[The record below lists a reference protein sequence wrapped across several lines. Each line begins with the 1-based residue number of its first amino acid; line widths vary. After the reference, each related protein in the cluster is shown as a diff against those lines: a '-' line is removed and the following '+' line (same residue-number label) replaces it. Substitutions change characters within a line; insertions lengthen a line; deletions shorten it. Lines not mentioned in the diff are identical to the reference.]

1 MRCAIFAFV
10 LSIPSSETSSRKLWV
25 HALSSMVL
33 NAKGHALLS
42 DLMKSKQMK
51 KNVRNV
57 ALSSEAR
64 REMEAIGGHVKE
76 HTEVNEF
83 AFV

>member
-1 MRCAIFAFV
+1 
-10 LSIPSSETSSRKLWV
+10 
-25 HALSSMVL
+25 
-33 NAKGHALLS
+33 
-42 DLMKSKQMK
+42 MKSKQMK